1 MKIDGRSLDHATL
14 ETIRRMALRRVR
26 EGEKPSVVVAS
37 YGFCRTTIYK
47 WLRQARGRGRGE
59 RALRATQAT
68 GRPRTLTAAQ
78 ERQGFRWINGPDPRQ
93 YGFYF
98 GLWTRPVGAGLF
110 RQRFGITLKV
120 TAAGGL
126 VAELGVTTLKPP

>member
-1 MKIDGRSLDHATL
+1 MMVQSGNMKIDGRSLDHATL

-78 ERQGFRWINGPDPRQ
+78 ERQEVPPIHGRDPPPDGFD
-93 YGFYF
+93 F
-98 GLWTRPVGAGLF
+98 
-110 RQRFGITLKV
+110 
-120 TAAGGL
+120 
-126 VAELGVTTLKPP
+126 